1 MENNV
6 KKKNN
11 SGVIIAI
18 LCILLLASIGFI
30 CYDKFLKKDA
40 STDIQDSK
48 ENELEVYPYSAV
60 YINAHNCIYSTY
72 DENVNKP
79 MFTIKTKTKNAKM
92 LSIGGN
98 QDYFGEHE
106 PTYLCNYPNPEYVIY
121 YDDGNI
127 YYYDVSS
134 KTSKLLDLPAEYDI
148 THMMD
153 SNWDFVNYGIIYN
166 NGENTTF
173 YYDIKE
179 DKIKFDNY
187 DSLSDVT
194 DGTSRVVS
202 TGYLTAKKGNV
213 YNLIEISTGKIIVS
227 RECSDHDIDFT
238 LIFDYE
244 REDNIFVSAK
254 VAQYNFDEIR
264 YDMNGKVIK

>member
-6 KKKNN
+6 KEKSN
-11 SGVIIAI
+11 SGIIIAV
-18 LCILLLASIGFI
+18 LCVLLLASIGFI
-30 CYDKFLKKDA
+30 CYDKFLKKDG
-40 STDIQDSK
+40 SSDIQDSK
-48 ENELEVYPYSAV
+48 ENGLEVYPYSAI
-60 YINAHNCIYSTY
+60 YINNHSCVYTTY
-72 DENVNKP
+72 DENVNKS

-98 QDYFGEHE
+98 QDYFGEQS
-106 PTYLCNYPNPEYVIY
+106 PTYLCNYPIPEYVIY
-121 YDDGNI
+121 YDDGDLYSYN
-127 YYYDVSS
+127 VSS
-134 KTSKLLDLPAEYDI
+134 KTSKLLNLPAKYDI
-148 THMMD
+148 THMLD

-166 NGENTTF
+166 NSEKAF

-213 YNLIEISTGKIIVS
+213 YSLIEISTGKVIVS
-227 RECSDHDIDFT
+227 RECIDHSIDFT

-244 REDNIFVSAK
+244 RDDNIFVSAK
-254 VAQYNFDEIR
+254 MGQNAFDEIK

>member
-48 ENELEVYPYSAV
+48 ENELEVYPYSAI
-60 YINAHNCIYSTY
+60 YINNHRCIYDTY
-72 DENVNKP
+72 NENVNKP

-98 QDYFGEHE
+98 QDYFGDHE
-106 PTYLCNYPNPEYVIY
+106 PIYLCNYPIPEYVVY
-121 YDDGNI
+121 YDDGDLYSYN
-127 YYYDVSS
+127 VNS
-134 KTSKLLDLPAEYDI
+134 KTSKLLNLPVEYDI
-148 THMMD
+148 TYG
-153 SNWDFVNYGIIYN
+153 SGWDFVNYGIIYN
-166 NGENTTF
+166 NGEKTTF

-213 YNLIEISTGKIIVS
+213 YNLIDISTGKTIVS
-227 RECSDHDIDFT
+227 RESSDYDVVFN
-238 LIFDYE
+238 LIFDYR
-244 REDNIFVSAK
+244 REANIFVSEK
-254 VAQYNFDEIR
+254 VAQYNFDEIK
-264 YDMNGKVIK
+264 YDMNGKVIE